1 MAYIHVTK
9 LKNLIL
15 HCHKI
20 LPLVYDESLSYY
32 ETLCKLAEL
41 CNETIDVVNTL
52 NDNNEDMNN
61 RIIDINNRLITIESE
76 IDDFEA
82 KIDAEI
88 DGKLAQVDI
97 KLAEVDAKVDDAL
110 AQLANAEGALQIY
123 IDRELSALESELKA
137 IINQQLADIQ
147 RQLDEYEY
155 STNIY
160 IDAKLQT
167 IIDRI
172 PEITSVIVV
181 NPVTG
186 TQTSIQQAIDD
197 LFMNTRYNALNLDE
211 VRHLNLTINECNTL
225 MANSIPRGWTIIE
238 WLTKAKDWFNKS
250 PKHLMFN
257 PLNGAIDYYK
267 KIVEIGYDM
276 NRIAG
281 CFNMSELS
289 GLNMSIDDFNSRSA
303 TCEQLAWRSNRVL
316 I

>member
-1 MAYIHVTK
+1 MAYIHVKK
-9 LKNLIL
+9 LKNLMFI
-15 HCHKI
+15 CHKI

-32 ETLCKLAEL
+32 EALCKLAEL

-61 RIIDINNRLITIESE
+61 RIIDINNRVEGIEGE
-76 IDDFEA
+76 LAGFEA

-88 DGKLAQVDI
+88 DAKLSQVDN
-97 KLAEVDAKVDDAL
+97 KLAEVDAKIDSALEQLENAEDAL
-110 AQLANAEGALQIY
+110 KIY
-123 IDRELSALESELKA
+123 IDRELSALEEELKNL
-137 IINQQLADIQ
+137 INTQLSDIQ
-147 RQLDEYEY
+147 RQMDEYEY
-155 STNIY
+155 STKIY

-167 IIDRI
+167 IIDNI

-186 TQTSIQQAIDD
+186 TKTTIQQAVDD

-211 VRHLNLTINECNTL
+211 IRHLNLTINECNTL

-238 WLTKAKDWFNKS
+238 WLTKAKDWFNKN

-281 CFNMSELS
+281 CLNMSEL
-289 GLNMSIDDFNSRSA
+289 GALNMTIDTFNGYNA
-303 TCEQLAWRSNRVL
+303 TCEELAWKSNRILV
-316 I
+316 